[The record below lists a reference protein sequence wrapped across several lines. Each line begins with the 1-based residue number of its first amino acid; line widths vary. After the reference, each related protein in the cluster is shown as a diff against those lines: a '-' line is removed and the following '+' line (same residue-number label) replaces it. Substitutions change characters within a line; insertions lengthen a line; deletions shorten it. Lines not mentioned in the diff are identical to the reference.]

1 MPQVLKESVRESLV
15 AAAAEVFAKR
25 GYERAAVGEIAAAA
39 GLSTGNVYRYFP
51 GKRELFDAVVPP
63 TFVRRFR
70 ELLRRRVRALNG
82 IRDVHDLPPE
92 APYHLASEEL
102 LRFCIDHRL
111 GVIVLLARSGG
122 SRYARFAEHT
132 VDDLVRLAV
141 AHFESVDPARARE
154 VELRRTTRFDLT
166 EIYRAFVQVLVAIL
180 VRFESEAS
188 IREAVAAY
196 TRYHLAGLKSFFE
209 GE

>member
-1 MPQVLKESVRESLV
+1 MPQVLKESVRDRLIG
-15 AAAAEVFAKR
+15 AAVEVFAGR
-25 GYERAAVGEIAAAA
+25 GYEGAGMGEIAAAA
-39 GLSTGNVYRYFP
+39 GVSTGNVYRYFP

-63 TFVRRFR
+63 AFVRRFR
-70 ELLRRRVRALNG
+70 QLLRLRVRALEG
-82 IRDVHDLPPE
+82 VRDVRDLPAD

-111 GVIVLLARSGG
+111 RVIVLLARSAG
-122 SRYARFAEHT
+122 SRYERFAEHT
-132 VDDLVRLAV
+132 VEDLVRLAV
-141 AHFESVDPARARE
+141 AHFRSVDPG
-154 VELRRTTRFDLT
+154 VELSRSMRFDLT

-180 VRFESEAS
+180 VRFETEAS

>member
-1 MPQVLKESVRESLV
+1 MPQVLKESVRDRLIE
-15 AAAAEVFAKR
+15 AAVEVFARR
-25 GYERAAVGEIAAAA
+25 GYEGAGMGEIAAAA
-39 GLSTGNVYRYFP
+39 GVSTGNVYRYFP

-63 TFVRRFR
+63 VLVRRFR
-70 ELLRRRVRALNG
+70 ELLRSRVRALDG
-82 IRDVHDLPPE
+82 VREVRSLPAD

-111 GVIVLLARSGG
+111 RVIVLLARSAG

-132 VDDLVRLAV
+132 VEDLVRLAV
-141 AHFESVDPARARE
+141 AHFRSVDPG
-154 VELRRTTRFDLT
+154 VELSRTMRFDLA

-188 IREAVAAY
+188 IRQAVAAY
-196 TRYHLAGLKSFFE
+196 TRYHLAGLESFFE